1 MMPAF
6 PAMHLDHRL
15 NRLFSFGTVLVL
27 AACLTVAKTAMVT
40 FELQERDLLPW
51 IAPSIGPGGASDP
64 SLEIGKLN
72 KNNFVPWPEVLPEPA
87 AGPEGESDMTA
98 APNVGDTSSF
108 DPSTLT
114 EGQTLALQQLAAR
127 RQELDEREQLLDI
140 RAEMNGRI
148 EAKLDEQISQ
158 LSKLK
163 DRIEALMFDLDEA
176 EELRLARLVKIYETM
191 KPKAAAEIFN
201 RLDIPV
207 LIHVVERMK
216 EAKSAAVLGKMDPKI
231 ARRVTTEL
239 AKRKER
245 PKLAGAKSD
254 GEA

>member
-6 PAMHLDHRL
+6 PAIHLDHRL

-27 AACLTVAKTAMVT
+27 AACLTVAQTVVVT

-51 IAPSIGPGGASDP
+51 IAPSIGPGPPNP

-72 KNNFVPWPEVLPEPA
+72 EKNFVPWPEMLPEPA
-87 AGPEGESDMTA
+87 AGPEGEPDMTA
-98 APNVGDTSSF
+98 APDLRDTSSF

-114 EGQTLALQQLAAR
+114 EGQALALQQLAAR

-140 RAEMNGRI
+140 RAELNGRT

-163 DRIEALMFDLDEA
+163 DRIEALTADLDET

-216 EAKSAAVLGKMDPKI
+216 EVKSAAVLGKMDPKV

-245 PKLAGAKSD
+245 PKLVGSKSD